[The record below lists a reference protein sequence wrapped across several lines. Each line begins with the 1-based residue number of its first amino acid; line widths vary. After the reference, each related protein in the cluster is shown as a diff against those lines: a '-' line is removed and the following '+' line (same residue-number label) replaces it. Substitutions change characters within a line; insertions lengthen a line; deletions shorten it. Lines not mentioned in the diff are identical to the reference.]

1 MGREFELKY
10 AATEAQLA
18 LLQGQ
23 YPQCAP
29 IAMETTYYDS
39 PDGAFNRLRW
49 TLRCRRENGQSVC
62 TVKIPLP
69 DGSRG
74 EWETEAENIE
84 KAVADLCAQGAPREL
99 LVLTANGLVESCGAR
114 VTRLACTLTLKDA
127 TVELALDRGV
137 FLGGGKQQPFAEV
150 EVELKEG
157 SEEAAVRFAGK
168 LARDFGL
175 TPEHR
180 SKIARARA
188 LADEA

>member
-49 TLRCRRENGQSVC
+49 TLRRRTENGQSVC

-74 EWETEAENIE
+74 EWETEESSIE
-84 KAVADLCAQGAPREL
+84 AAIPILCALGAPKQL
-99 LVLTANGLVESCGAR
+99 LVMAANGLSERCGAQF
-114 VTRLACTLTLKDA
+114 TRLACTIALKDA
-127 TVELALDRGV
+127 KVELALDRGI

-157 SEEAAVRFAGK
+157 SEDTAVRFAEK
-168 LARDFGL
+168 LARDFDL

-180 SKIARARA
+180 SKVARARA
-188 LADEA
+188 LADMK

>member
-74 EWETEAENIE
+74 EWEVECGDIRSAISM
-84 KAVADLCAQGAPREL
+84 LCKLGAPEEL
-99 LVLTANGLVESCGAR
+99 LSLDAEALQPACGAR
-114 VTRLACTLTLKDA
+114 FTRLAASVTCD
-127 TVELALDRGV
+127 G
-137 FLGGGKQQPFAEV
+137 
-150 EVELKEG
+150 
-157 SEEAAVRFAGK
+157 
-168 LARDFGL
+168 
-175 TPEHR
+175 
-180 SKIARARA
+180 
-188 LADEA
+188 